1 MNTTPTARMSALY
14 HALFDIYDSLIILA
28 TDLIQQHDTA
38 ASSAA
43 GLADLT
49 ELLAALSLPAAGPQ
63 HRMPQVE
70 FANLVSSF
78 ALCARAV
85 ERAAK
90 TYDELKT
97 ELAGTGG
104 MVLVQAWEKIDGI
117 AQIVVRLCG
126 VLKTIVGE

>member
-1 MNTTPTARMSALY
+1 MNATPTARMSALY

-49 ELLAALSLPAAGPQ
+49 NLLAALSLPSGPE
-63 HRMPQVE
+63 HRLPQVE

-117 AQIVVRLCG
+117 AQTVVRLCG
-126 VLKTIVGE
+126 VLKTIIGE